1 MRIRWGAIKVSQ
13 SWGVGATGSGNMR
26 FFNGFI
32 DDVRLYNRALK
43 ADEVAELAS
52 GI

>member
-1 MRIRWGAIKVSQ
+1 MKVSQ
-13 SWGVGATGSGNMR
+13 PWGVGATGSGSTR

-32 DDVRLYNRALK
+32 DDVRLYNRALN
-43 ADEVAELAS
+43 ADEVAELAA